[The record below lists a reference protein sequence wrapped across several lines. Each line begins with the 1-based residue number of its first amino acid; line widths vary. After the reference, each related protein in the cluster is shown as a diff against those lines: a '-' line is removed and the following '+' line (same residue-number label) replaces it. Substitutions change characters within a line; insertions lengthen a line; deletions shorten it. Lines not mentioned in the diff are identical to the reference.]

1 MRGNLTRRGKASWR
15 LKFDVEPDA
24 NGKRRFH
31 TVTVRGTRKQAEAE
45 LTKLLAAADKGM
57 LVDPSKLTI
66 ASHLRGWLD
75 SKGELSPLSRQGYSV
90 IIERQIIPTIG
101 EIELQKLKPADVAAW
116 LTVMHQGLRGQQRTP
131 RTIIHAYRVLRAALQ
146 AAVRHDMVARN
157 VADHV
162 EPPKPKKREVAI
174 LKATEVP
181 AVLEALKGHR
191 LYPMVALALSTGARR
206 SEILALRWCDVDLK
220 HGTLRIEHS
229 LEQTKAGL
237 RLKAPKTESGKRSIM
252 LPAFAVTMLNE
263 HRKAQLELRLQLGM
277 GKPES
282 EAYVFSNHDGSP
294 ISPNN
299 FSVMWHR
306 AVAQAGL
313 PKRTF
318 HSLRHSHA
326 SALIHAGL
334 DVVRVSR
341 QLGHSSP
348 TITLSTYAHEFKE
361 GDSGAADAIGKVLG

>member
-1 MRGNLTRRGKASWR
+1 MPSSNS
-15 LKFDVEPDA
+15 
-24 NGKRRFH
+24 KRRYH
-31 TVTVRGTRKQAEAE
+31 TATVRGTRKQAEEE

-57 LVDPSKLTI
+57 LVDPTKLTM
-66 ASHLRGWLD
+66 ASYLRGWLD
-75 SKGELSPLSRQGYSV
+75 SKGDLSPLSRQGYSV

-101 EIELQKLKPADVAAW
+101 EVELQKLKPADVAAW
-116 LTVMHQGLRGQQRTP
+116 LTVMRQGRHGQRAP

-146 AAVRHDMVARN
+146 AAVRHDMVGRN
-157 VADHV
+157 VADNV
-162 EPPKPKKREVAI
+162 DPPKPQKREVAI

-220 HGTLRIEHS
+220 HSTLKIEHS

-237 RLKAPKTESGKRSIM
+237 RLKSPKTENGKRSIV
-252 LPAFAVTMLNE
+252 LPSFAVDMLNE
-263 HRKAQLELRLQLGM
+263 HRKAQLELRLQLGI
-277 GKPES
+277 GKPEA

-341 QLGHSSP
+341 QLGHSNP